1 MDPPALVWRIRILAA
16 LPRVSQS
23 RPPRSE
29 VYRRPWGARDRS
41 TAKQT
46 RSAAS
51 RASAVR
57 GALKWAPRITGS
69 YYRRERGQGGLCR
82 RRAQTL
88 HRQQRGELAA
98 GPEESHVIENDHLH
112 ELVHGV
118 RCRTRSRHDRAVGAE
133 VANLLARRAVE
144 ELWPAPRA
152 VDQEESRCRV
162 LVVVLPPELAAA
174 GGAAVDRAGRAQR
187 AVTEHV
193 DHHRGA
199 DPLRILEDGA
209 DHLARLE
216 VAGLA
221 GGPGAVMVVE
231 AAQGD
236 GARTGIPVEH
246 QLHDRGGLRHV

>member
-1 MDPPALVWRIRILAA
+1 MDPPALVRRIRVVAA
-16 LPRVSQS
+16 SPRERS
-23 RPPRSE
+23 RAPRSE

-41 TAKQT
+41 TAKHS

-51 RASAVR
+51 KPSALR
-57 GALKWAPRITGS
+57 GALKWVPRSTGS

-82 RRAQTL
+82 HRAQPL
-88 HRQQRGELAA
+88 HRQERRELAA

-118 RCRTRSRHDRAVGAE
+118 RCRTGSRHDRAVGAE

-144 ELWPAPRA
+144 ELWPALRA
-152 VDQEESRCRV
+152 VDEEESRRRV

-174 GGAAVDRAGRAQR
+174 GSAAVDRSGCAQR
-187 AVTEHV
+187 AVAEHV

-199 DPLRILEDGA
+199 DPLCILEDGA

-221 GGPGAVMVVE
+221 GGPGAVVIVE
-231 AAQGD
+231 AAERD
-236 GARTGIPVEH
+236 GARTGVPVEH
-246 QLHDRGGLRHV
+246 QLHDGGRLRDV

>member
-1 MDPPALVWRIRILAA
+1 MDPAALVRGIRVVAA
-16 LPRVSQS
+16 LPRERS
-23 RPPRSE
+23 RAPRSE

-41 TAKQT
+41 TAKHS
-46 RSAAS
+46 RSAAGK
-51 RASAVR
+51 ASALR
-57 GALKWAPRITGS
+57 GALEWTPRITRS

-82 RRAQTL
+82 RRAQPL
-88 HRQQRGELAA
+88 HRQQRRELAA

-118 RCRTRSRHDRAVGAE
+118 RCRARSRHDRAVGAE

-144 ELWPAPRA
+144 ELRPALRA

-162 LVVVLPPELAAA
+162 LVVALPPELAAA
-174 GGAAVDRAGRAQR
+174 GAAAVDRAGRAEG
-187 AVTEHV
+187 AVAEHV

-216 VAGLA
+216 VASLA
-221 GGPGAVMVVE
+221 GGPGAVVIVE
-231 AAQGD
+231 AAERD
-236 GARTGIPVEH
+236 GARTGVPVEY
-246 QLHDRGGLRHV
+246 QLHDGGRLGDV